1 MSDIQSLI
9 KVTERLL
16 DKETGCPWDLVQ
28 THESLCKHTIEE
40 VHELLHAIA
49 INDSENIKEELGDLL
64 FQIVF
69 YAKIAEEN
77 GQFTFADVIQNVSDK
92 LIRRHPHIF
101 ADKTYD
107 SLEAQQADWQR
118 IKAEEKTH
126 AGNNQSLLND
136 SYQTLPSI
144 EQSVYFQKVAAKL
157 GFDWQ
162 TANEVIP
169 KIHEEVDELL
179 QEINQPQQ
187 QQSKIEEE
195 YGDLLFACLN
205 LGRQLKID
213 SDLALRKA
221 NQKFISRFEKMIA
234 QVGNQETFKQLSLDD
249 KENLWQQVKQ
259 LSND

>member
-28 THESLCKHTIEE
+28 THESLCKYTIEE

-77 GQFTFADVIQNVSDK
+77 GQFTFADVIQDVSDK

-101 ADKTYD
+101 ANKTYD

-118 IKAEEKTH
+118 IKAEEKAH
-126 AGNNQSLLND
+126 AGNNSSLLND
-136 SYQTLPSI
+136 SYQALPSI
-144 EQSVYFQKVAAKL
+144 EQSVYFQKVAGKL

-162 TANEVIP
+162 TANEVVP

-187 QQSKIEEE
+187 QQSKIEEG

-221 NQKFISRFEKMIA
+221 NQKFISRFKKMIT